1 MGEIFQMTFLFSD
14 ILNGK
19 RRRRERK
26 FDRENRLLGAFLAS
40 L

>member
-14 ILNGK
+14 KNGK
-19 RRRRERK
+19 RRGRERK